1 MIGPRAARCRR
12 RPSTHPPAEA
22 NDTNAGDRVR
32 HARTRPPSSRLE
44 SREGNAARGGIQTAR
59 VSFPPLVEEFFFSS
73 GTFFS
78 ARAAKI
84 IFGVLEVAEKE
95 AEEDRGD
102 DGGGGGG
109 RQSRAKLSTREHDC
123 SKQTHDEM
131 PRG

>member
-95 AEEDRGD
+95 TEEDRGETTAEAEAA
-102 DGGGGGG
+102 G
-109 RQSRAKLSTREHDC
+109 RAEQSKAEHARARLLETNTR
-123 SKQTHDEM
+123 
-131 PRG
+131 